1 MEEKRKRGRPIKEE
15 KKIRN
20 REGDDLINR
29 LLKAAKKKAEG
40 SGAEKENEKENEK
53 EKKAEASIIS
63 NTIIANTITAN
74 TITANTITMT
84 IKIKRRKPKDCG
96 AYNEIAYNEK
106 IKKQQP

>member
-1 MEEKRKRGRPIKEE
+1 MEERRKRGRPIKEE

-40 SGAEKENEKENEK
+40 SGAENDQEN
-53 EKKAEASIIS
+53 EKKAEAS
-63 NTIIANTITAN
+63 ITAN

-84 IKIKRRKPKDCG
+84 IKIKRRKPIDSG
-96 AYNEIAYNEK
+96 AYNEK
-106 IKKQQP
+106 IKGQQP

>member
-1 MEEKRKRGRPIKEE
+1 M
-15 KKIRN
+15 
-20 REGDDLINR
+20 INR

-40 SGAEKENEKENEK
+40 CGAEKENEKENE
-53 EKKAEASIIS
+53 AEASIIS
-63 NTIIANTITAN
+63 NTITANTITAN

-106 IKKQQP
+106 IKRQQP